1 MYTIFIAIN
10 LTIYKYFF
18 PTLLPIFNNTVQQGG
33 VCCRHGAKTTR
44 ALCNY
49 TGTDDGFNGFSNG
62 VSSGGRCT
70 NVAKRG
76 GLCRRHG
83 AFDLINCQKAGCK
96 RVARSGD
103 YCDLHTKRMK
113 RRKQR
118 KQEELKEESEE
129 EEEEVKEDPMSYIMP
144 PLPGIGE
151 NICPIITQDDVPPE
165 ESTTS
170 TLKTDEIKSTPSDLM
185 AVDST
190 DNDAA
195 AALHALAFL
204 GKSVGNSG
212 KSVEGG
218 ENKKGVKS
226 EEEEGNAKSSPL
238 DGAVS
243 GDTTSAPPSLLLSS
257 PARKSIVTSKSTPAS
272 VTPNAPVSK
281 LDPPPSNPKLD
292 NRNRSDS
299 AALIAS
305 IVDDKPSLSDANL
318 LMDLS
323 PRPTSRPSS
332 PPEKRTPQAM
342 SEANLLMDLNKVG

>member
-1 MYTIFIAIN
+1 
-10 LTIYKYFF
+10 
-18 PTLLPIFNNTVQQGG
+18 
-33 VCCRHGAKTTR
+33 
-44 ALCNY
+44 
-49 TGTDDGFNGFSNG
+49 
-62 VSSGGRCT
+62 
-70 NVAKRG
+70 
-76 GLCRRHG
+76 
-83 AFDLINCQKAGCK
+83 
-96 RVARSGD
+96 
-103 YCDLHTKRMK
+103 MK

-144 PLPGIGE
+144 PLPGIGTDV
-151 NICPIITQDDVPPE
+151 CPIITQDDVPPE

-204 GKSVGNSG
+204 GKNVGDSG
-212 KSVEGG
+212 KSVEGDKSG
-218 ENKKGVKS
+218 DKGGVKT
-226 EEEEGNAKSSPL
+226 EEEGNAKSSPL
-238 DGAVS
+238 DGVVS
-243 GDTTSAPPSLLLSS
+243 GDTTAAPPSLLLSS